1 MQNEPINNCNKAMV
15 QYSYFKINKNCLK
28 ELEIQKNFVRSG
40 NFTDTFSK
48 VSNKTK

>member
-1 MQNEPINNCNKAMV
+1 MNLSIAIKQW
-15 QYSYFKINKNCLK
+15 YFNLKINKYCLK
-28 ELEIQKNFVRSG
+28 ELEIQKNIVRSG